1 MLKRSN
7 SNRPALYNTCSTTM
21 DGYQSSRSRASLL
34 AYLVTL
40 DVTDKHYVG
49 VGSLSANSAEVTAMS
64 HLLLKVLEWKD
75 RGDTMTDL
83 AICYDSKYAVGWAN
97 SDKMG
102 DTHVVAGGLMQG
114 LRRAVE
120 KEGVK
125 IHFILK

>member
-1 MLKRSN
+1 MIDYGFG
-7 SNRPALYNTCSTTM
+7 P
-21 DGYQSSRSRASLL
+21 
-34 AYLVTL
+34 VTL

-49 VGSLSANSAEVTAMS
+49 VESLSANSAEVTAMS
-64 HLLLKVLEWKD
+64 HLLLKVLEWKH
-75 RGDTMTDL
+75 RGDEIIDL
-83 AICYDSKYAVGWAN
+83 AICYDSKYAAGWAN

-102 DTHVVAGGLMQG
+102 DTHVVARSLMQG